1 MTRPVSA
8 IDLKPVDTALLRKLS
23 PLDALRAENLS
34 ILAKKAVLQ
43 QVPTGRPLFLEG
55 ATDKKTYYLVRGE
68 VELRKGAAVV
78 GRLSCNAAEAKYP
91 ITAGIPRRFSAH
103 AVAAVEVLVFD
114 SELLDTL
121 LTWDQTG
128 VYDVKEFTPDSTVT
142 IGDWMAILLHTKAF
156 HRVPP
161 SNLQAIFMRL
171 ERVNYRAGEVVVKQD
186 DDGDYFYAITAGRC
200 AVSRGSPLYPA
211 GIKLAELGPGDSFGD
226 EALISGG
233 KRNATVTMLTDGALM
248 RLNQS
253 DFTSLMHEPMLQ
265 RVSYAQAADRVA
277 NGGAKWLDVRLR
289 AEFTRAHLPG
299 ALNLPLYMLRLN
311 LTQLDPHAQYIVVC
325 DTERRS
331 AAAAFILNVRG
342 HDAVVLQGGMPPS
355 SLAPDP

>member
-1 MTRPVSA
+1 MME
-8 IDLKPVDTALLRKLS
+8 KEPVDMTILRRFS
-23 PLDALRAENLS
+23 PLDGLRQQNLLALS
-34 ILAKKAVLQ
+34 KKAVLQ
-43 QVPTGRPLFLEG
+43 AIPAGRPLFREG
-55 ATDKKTYYLVRGE
+55 ATDKKNYYLVRGD
-68 VELRKGAAVV
+68 VELRTGAAVV
-78 GRLSCNAAEAKYP
+78 SRLRADTPEARNP
-91 ITAGIPRRFSAH
+91 ITPGNPRRFGAY
-103 AVAAVEVLVFD
+103 AVTTVETLVFD
-114 SELLDTL
+114 SDLLDVL

-311 LTQLDPHAQYIVVC
+311 LTQLDPHAHYIVVC

-342 HDAVVLQGGMPPS
+342 YDAVVLQGGMPPS